1 MNRKGFTLIE
11 VIFSIAALGIICA
24 VLLKLF
30 VLAGDTNKRAGDI
43 QDAQV
48 AVTSVVETLVGS
60 DSMTEGLTILGI
72 KPSDGSAAG
81 QYTLVHD
88 TYVVVLN
95 ISREPGDYPGTLYAL
110 SVKAEQNGKVLAD
123 IETAKYDGG
132 QSYD

>member
-48 AVTSVVETLVGS
+48 AVTSVVETLAGS
-60 DSMTEGLTILGI
+60 DSMTEGLASLGI
-72 KPSDGSAAG
+72 KPSDGSASG

-95 ISREPGDYPGTLYAL
+95 ISQEPGDYPGTLYAL
-110 SVKAEQNGKVLAD
+110 SVKAEQDGKELAD